1 MAERLVGIFLG
12 VRRRRIRSVVAVR
25 AIGSRRAVGT
35 KGFVGVRGLLGRDA
49 GRTCVTLRFVVRRT
63 TGAAARADD
72 PEEGSGQGEGS
83 CQPCGCEDVLAH
95 ATSDTVFFEFFI
107 Q

>member
-1 MAERLVGIFLG
+1 MTERLVGICAA

-25 AIGSRRAVGT
+25 SIGSRGAVGT
-35 KGFVGVRGLLGRDA
+35 KGLVGVRGLFGRDA
-49 GRTCVTLRFVVRRT
+49 SRTCVTLRLVVRRT

-72 PEEGSGQGEGS
+72 PEEGGCQREGS

-95 ATSDTVFFEFFI
+95 ATSDVVFFEFLV